1 MDNLP
6 TQISYLLSYNTGP
19 PVPTESSQ
27 FLEAQVLPRPFLT
40 DQSKMHGSLPRV
52 ARRCVW
58 TISIACLVLFPAVNR
73 LSAQQSPTTQPD
85 NATTGQS
92 FAKVA
97 LPFLKRHCYR
107 CHNELERESGIRVD
121 QLDGELPEASLKL
134 WEEISEQI
142 EISAM
147 PPEEETQPTAKQ
159 RKAMI
164 RWIRNALHEA
174 RTRTRP
180 VNGSVRRLTVQQY
193 KNALH
198 ELLGLEE
205 DFAATL
211 PTDGVSQD
219 GFTNDAETL
228 LTSPLQ
234 VEAWFNIAEKAV
246 DACLVDE
253 SSQPSIQNFRMDLG
267 KSINPEPFGES
278 LILGANSR
286 LLPNQDF
293 KITELDADKPFSFTP
308 FRMQTKYRFNEGYQ
322 GNGTV
327 RGWRDYD
334 SIYHAVFACMRGDGG
349 YPKGNPY
356 RSVKNGLLLRPAI
369 PTSEIFRESSTY
381 GPKANFKIALR
392 ELPEHGRFR
401 IRIKAAKYKDGL
413 LLTGRGYQPAA
424 PPRDD
429 SEHLSQIEYTPRKH
443 DSILEIDE
451 SGIYQI
457 DVHPKPHGGKIDT
470 EPDDTRLSDGLI
482 GRWSFDGD
490 SPGTST
496 AGNLIGKLTGNAK
509 TAESPIGKH
518 SQAIHLD
525 GSDDSVVVTRDDSM
539 NVGKGN
545 FTVSAW
551 IRPTQLRQGGIVCL
565 GRYSWTHGWYFD
577 MPNNQG
583 VLRIETVSPDNKS
596 NGTVASRPG
605 VIRVNQ
611 WQHVA
616 AVVRRGENQ
625 THLYV
630 NGYLVASGTI
640 AATNLDNPSV
650 DLHLGRIQDAQLFK
664 GQIDEVRL
672 YRRALEPAE
681 LQALM
686 EPGRRFT
693 KPPPL
698 RGPQKL
704 ELTLNDR
711 VFSSKL
717 KKGESAFLAVRIPAG
732 DHQLKVNAGNETDQ
746 LDRIVLTRL
755 AEENRLAQEFIKFE
769 DRNPNIGVYMGL
781 RRDCGHTCLQV
792 AEPQP
797 VANTDLQ
804 SYVFE
809 GSINNY
815 PRPFVEKGNDN
826 YLAGVREIT
835 VRNEYT
841 DGRDMPR
848 LLLKSVEFEGPL
860 YESWPPASHQ
870 EIFIPSEN
878 RANRDVYASEI
889 IKTFASRAF
898 RRPVTNDELQ
908 RLTKTWKT
916 FYEVHHDFQHSIR
929 ETLVVILTS
938 PAFLFMVEQSDGPQP
953 ETLNALELAS
963 KLSFFLWNGPPDEHL
978 MHSARSGSLQ
988 RNLSDEVVRMVRDER
1003 FANFANQFAGQ
1014 WLSIDKF
1021 DVVETNRKQYP
1032 RLTATVK
1039 RQIRQEPARF
1049 LEHLFQEN
1057 LPASNLIRSD
1067 FVIANEIT
1075 ATYYGLGEQSESGFK
1090 FLPIT
1095 HQQQHLGG
1103 ILSQAAVLAGL
1114 SDGKEANPVKRGAW
1128 FARKII
1134 AEPPADPPPNVPEL
1148 KDESGLSL
1156 RERLEQHRNVKGCVK
1171 CHEGIDP
1178 WGLAFEQYDAGGL
1191 FLNESVDATSELPDG
1206 HTVHNLNDLRNHLVK
1221 NRMDSVAYSLA
1232 RHLSIYAIG
1241 RSLTYNE
1248 DRVLKQQCL
1257 ELAAKDYRMLDII
1270 QFVVTSDL
1278 FLKK

>member
-1 MDNLP
+1 MHR
-6 TQISYLLSYNTGP
+6 SLSS
-19 PVPTESSQ
+19 VVQ
-27 FLEAQVLPRPFLT
+27 A
-40 DQSKMHGSLPRV
+40 
-52 ARRCVW
+52 CVW
-58 TISIACLVLFPAVNR
+58 ITCIACLVLFPAANQ
-73 LSAQQSPTTQPD
+73 LSAQQSPTTQSKRSVD
-85 NATTGQS
+85 AATEQS
-92 FAKVA
+92 FADIA
-97 LPFLKRHCYR
+97 LPFLKTHCYP

-121 QLDGELPEASLKL
+121 QLDGKLPEASLKL

-142 EISAM
+142 ENDAM
-147 PPEEETQPTAKQ
+147 PPQEETQPTTKQ
-159 RKAMI
+159 RTSMV
-164 RWIRNALHEA
+164 RWISKALHEA
-174 RTRTRP
+174 RSRPRP

-193 KNALH
+193 KNALR

-211 PTDGVSQD
+211 PNDGVSRD
-219 GFTNDAETL
+219 GFTNNAETL

-253 SSQPSIQNFRMDLG
+253 SSQPAIQNFRMDLG
-267 KSINPEPFGES
+267 KSVNPEPFGES

-293 KITELDADKPFSFTP
+293 RITELDPDKPFSFTP
-308 FRMQTKYRFNEGYQ
+308 FRMQTKYRFNEGYR
-322 GNGTV
+322 GNSTV
-327 RGWRDYD
+327 RGWRNYD

-349 YPKGNPY
+349 YPKGNAY
-356 RSVKNGLLLRPAI
+356 RSVRNGLLLRPAI

-401 IRIKAAKYKDGL
+401 IRVKAAKYEDGL
-413 LLTGRGYQPAA
+413 LLTGRGHQPAEA
-424 PPRDD
+424 LKDN
-429 SEHLSQIEYTPRKH
+429 SKLLSQIEYIPDRDNSVVTVDK
-443 DSILEIDE
+443 

-457 DVHPKPHGGKIDT
+457 DVHPKPHGVKIDAK
-470 EPDDTRLSDGLI
+470 PDNTRLSDGLI
-482 GRWSFDGD
+482 GHWSFDGD

-496 AGNLIGKLTGNAK
+496 AGNLIGELTGNIQ
-509 TAESPIGKH
+509 TMESPIGKH
-518 SQAIHLD
+518 SKAISLD
-525 GSDDSVVVTRDDSM
+525 GSDDSVIVARDDSM

-551 IRPTQLRQGGIVCL
+551 IRPTQLKQGGIVCL
-565 GRYSWTHGWYFD
+565 GRYNWTHGWYFD

-605 VIRVNQ
+605 VIRANQ

-616 AVVRRGENQ
+616 AVVRRTENQ

-630 NGYLVASGTI
+630 NGYLVASGTV

-650 DLHLGRIQDAQLFK
+650 ALHLGRIQDAQLFK
-664 GQIDEVRL
+664 GQIDEVRI
-672 YRRALEPAE
+672 YRRALETSE

-698 RGPQKL
+698 RGPQQL
-704 ELTLNDR
+704 ELTLDDR

-717 KKGESAFLAVRIPAG
+717 KKDESAFLAVRIPAG
-732 DHQLKVNAGNETDQ
+732 KHQFKVNAGKDTQ
-746 LDRIVLTRL
+746 QVDRLVLTRL
-755 AEENRLAQEFIKFE
+755 PEANPLAQEFIKFE
-769 DRNPNIGVYMGL
+769 KRNPNLGVYMGL

-792 AEPQP
+792 QDPLP

-835 VRNEYT
+835 VRNEYM
-841 DGRDMPR
+841 DSRDMPR
-848 LLLKSVEFEGPL
+848 LLLSSVEFEGPL
-860 YESWPPASHQ
+860 YESWPPAPHQ
-870 EIFIPSEN
+870 AIFIPSEN
-878 RANRDVYASEI
+878 QANLDLYASEI
-889 IKTFASRAF
+889 IQSFASRAF
-898 RRPVTNDELQ
+898 RRPITSSELQ
-908 RLTKTWKT
+908 HLKSNWKT
-916 FYEVHHDFQHSIR
+916 FYEVDHDFQQSIR

-938 PAFLFMVEQSDGPQP
+938 PSFLFLVEQSNGPQA
-953 ETLNALELAS
+953 ETLDALELAS
-963 KLSFFLWNGPPDEHL
+963 KLSFFLWDGPPDTHL
-978 MHSARSGSLQ
+978 IHAAQSGSLQ
-988 RNLSDEVVRMVRDER
+988 HNLHDQVARMVQDER
-1003 FANFANQFAGQ
+1003 FENFADQFAGQ
-1014 WLSIDKF
+1014 WLNIDKF
-1021 DVVETNRKQYP
+1021 DVVETNRKRYP

-1049 LEHLFQEN
+1049 LEHLFREN

-1067 FVIANEIT
+1067 FVVANEIT
-1075 ATYYGLGEQSESGFK
+1075 ATYYGLGDLPTSGFK
-1090 FLPIT
+1090 FSPIP
-1095 HQQQHLGG
+1095 HQQNHLGG

-1114 SDGKEANPVKRGAW
+1114 SDGQEANPVKRGAW

-1134 AEPPADPPPNVPEL
+1134 AEPPDDPPPNVPEL
-1148 KDESGLSL
+1148 KDESGLNL
-1156 RERLEQHRNVKGCVK
+1156 RERLEQHRNVKGCAK

-1191 FLNESVDATSELPDG
+1191 FSNDGVDATSKLPDG
-1206 HTVHNLNDLRNHLVK
+1206 HTVHNLNDLRDHLVK
-1221 NRMDSVAYSLA
+1221 NRMDSVAYSLV

-1248 DRVLKQQCL
+1248 DRILKQQCL
-1257 ELAAKDYRMLDII
+1257 ELRAKDYRMLDII
-1270 QFVVTSDL
+1270 QFVVASDL

>member
-1 MDNLP
+1 M
-6 TQISYLLSYNTGP
+6 YGLLS
-19 PVPTESSQ
+19 
-27 FLEAQVLPRPFLT
+27 
-40 DQSKMHGSLPRV
+40 RV
-52 ARRCVW
+52 AKRCAW
-58 TISIACLVLFPAVNR
+58 LTSTACLALVLSPNR
-73 LSAQQSPTTQPD
+73 LPAQQSPSAFNTQPVS
-85 NATTGQS
+85 ATAEIS
-92 FAKVA
+92 FKKVA
-97 LPFLKRHCYR
+97 LPFLKTHCYR
-107 CHNELERESGIRVD
+107 CHNEQERESGIRVD
-121 QLDGELPEASLKL
+121 QLDGDLPEASLKL

-147 PPEEETQPTAKQ
+147 PPEEEPQPTAEQ
-159 RKAMI
+159 RKAMTH
-164 RWIRNALHEA
+164 WISNALHEA
-174 RTRTRP
+174 RSRTRP

-193 KNALH
+193 KNALR
-198 ELLGLEE
+198 ELLGVEE
-205 DFAATL
+205 DFAASL
-211 PTDGVSQD
+211 PADGVSRD
-219 GFTNDAETL
+219 GFTNDSNTL

-253 SSQPSIQNFRMDLG
+253 ASLPSIQNFRMDLG
-267 KSINPEPFGES
+267 KSINAEPFGES

-293 KITELDADKPFSFTP
+293 KISELDADKPFAFKP

-349 YPKGNPY
+349 YPKGSPY
-356 RSVKNGLLLRPAI
+356 RTVKNGLLLRPSI
-369 PTSEIFRESSTY
+369 PTTEIFRESSTY

-392 ELPEHGRFR
+392 ELPEDGRFR

-413 LLTGRGYQPAA
+413 LLTGRGFEAA
-424 PPRDD
+424 DTQNDNSSNVRQIVYNTDQQD
-429 SEHLSQIEYTPRKH
+429 STLK
-443 DSILEIDE
+443 IDE

-457 DVHPKPHGGKIDT
+457 DVHPKPLEEPIDAA
-470 EPDDTRLSDGLI
+470 PDNTRLSEGLI
-482 GRWSFDGD
+482 GHWSFEGD

-496 AGNLIGKLTGNAK
+496 TGKHVGTLSDGTK
-509 TAESPIGKH
+509 TVNSPIGKNGK
-518 SQAIHLD
+518 AISLD
-525 GSDDSVVVTRDDSM
+525 GSKAYVVVPRDDSM
-539 NVGKGN
+539 NVGAGN

-551 IRPTQLRQGGIVCL
+551 IKPTQLRQSGIVCL
-565 GRYSWTHGWYFD
+565 GRYNWTHGWYFD
-577 MPNNQG
+577 MPNNEG
-583 VLRIETVSPDNKS
+583 VLRIETVSPENKS
-596 NGTVASRPG
+596 NGTVSSRPG
-605 VIRVNQ
+605 VIQVNQ

-616 AVVRRGENQ
+616 AVVRREENQ

-630 NGYLVASGTI
+630 NGYKVASGTV

-664 GQIDEVRL
+664 GQIDEVKL

-686 EPGRRFT
+686 EPGRPIV
-693 KPPPL
+693 KQPPL
-698 RGPQKL
+698 SGAQQL
-704 ELTLNDR
+704 DLTLDDR

-732 DHQLKVNAGNETDQ
+732 DHQLIGNAGKDNAK
-746 LDRIVLTRL
+746 LGRLVLTRL
-755 AEENRLAQEFIKFE
+755 AEDSRLASEFRKFE
-769 DRNPNIGVYMGL
+769 SRNPNLGVYMGL
-781 RRDCGHTCLQV
+781 RRDCGHTCLLVQQPQV
-792 AEPQP
+792 

-848 LLLKSVEFEGPL
+848 LRLASVEFEGPL
-860 YESWPPASHQ
+860 YDSWPPASHQ
-870 EIFIPSEN
+870 RIFIPSEN
-878 RANRDVYASEI
+878 RENRDVYAREI
-889 IKTFASRAF
+889 IQEFASRAF
-898 RRPVTNDELQ
+898 RRPITEKELQ
-908 RLTKTWKT
+908 QLAQTWKT
-916 FYEVHHDFQHSIR
+916 FYEVNEDFQESIR

-938 PAFLFMVEQSDGPQP
+938 PSFLFIVEQSDSPQP
-953 ETLNALELAS
+953 EDLNPMELAS
-963 KLSFFLWNGPPDEHL
+963 KLSFFLWNGPPDNRL
-978 MHSARSGSLQ
+978 IGLARSGKLKQSL
-988 RNLSDEVVRMVRDER
+988 SSEVIRMVQDKR
-1003 FANFANQFAGQ
+1003 FGNFADQFAAE

-1021 DVVETNRKQYP
+1021 DVVETDRKRYP
-1032 RLTATVK
+1032 RLTSTVK

-1049 LEHLFQEN
+1049 LQYLFQKN
-1057 LPASNLIRSD
+1057 LPAENLIRSD
-1067 FVIANEIT
+1067 FVVVNEIIAN
-1075 ATYYGLGEQSESGFK
+1075 YYGLGDQSESGFEFVPLK
-1090 FLPIT
+1090 
-1095 HQQQHLGG
+1095 HQQPHLGG

-1156 RERLEQHRNVKGCVK
+1156 RERLQQHRNVKGCAK
-1171 CHEGIDP
+1171 CHQGIDP

-1191 FLNESVDATSELPDG
+1191 FSNDRIDATSKLPDG
-1206 HTVHNLNDLRNHLVK
+1206 HEVHNLNDLRDHLAN
-1221 NRMDSVAYSLA
+1221 NRMDSIVYSVV
-1232 RHLSIYAIG
+1232 RHLSVYAMG

-1257 ELAAKDYRMLDII
+1257 ELKAKNYGMLDII
-1270 QFVVTSDL
+1270 QFVVASDL

>member
-1 MDNLP
+1 
-6 TQISYLLSYNTGP
+6 
-19 PVPTESSQ
+19 
-27 FLEAQVLPRPFLT
+27 
-40 DQSKMHGSLPRV
+40 MHGSLPRV
-52 ARRCVW
+52 AKRCVW
-58 TISIACLVLFPAVNR
+58 ITSTVCLVLFSAANR
-73 LSAQQSPTTQPD
+73 LSAQQSPTTDSVQSVD
-85 NATTGQS
+85 ATSEQS
-92 FAKVA
+92 FVKVA
-97 LPFLKRHCYR
+97 LPYLQTHCYR

-121 QLDGELPEASLKL
+121 QLDGKLSEASLKL

-142 EISAM
+142 EIAAM
-147 PPEEETQPTAKQ
+147 PPAEEIQPTTKQ
-159 RKAMI
+159 RKVMT
-164 RWIRNALHEA
+164 RWISNALHEA
-174 RTRTRP
+174 RSRTRP

-193 KNALH
+193 KNALQ

-211 PTDGVSQD
+211 PADGVSRD
-219 GFTNDAETL
+219 GFTNDADTL

-234 VEAWFNIAEKAV
+234 VEAWFDIAEKAV

-293 KITELDADKPFSFTP
+293 RITELDADKPFSFSP
-308 FRMQTKYRFNEGYQ
+308 FRMQTKYRFNEGYK
-322 GNGTV
+322 GNSTV

-349 YPKGNPY
+349 YPKGNAY
-356 RSVKNGLLLRPAI
+356 RTVKNGLLLRPAI
-369 PTSEIFRESSTY
+369 PTTEIFRESSTY

-401 IRIKAAKYKDGL
+401 IRIKAAKYEDGL
-413 LLTGRGYQPAA
+413 LLSGRGYQPAVTTKE
-424 PPRDD
+424 D
-429 SEHLSQIEYTPRKH
+429 SLHLSQIEYTPNKK
-443 DSILEIDE
+443 DSILKIDE
-451 SGIYQI
+451 SGVYQV
-457 DVHPKPHGGKIDT
+457 DVHPKSHGKKIDA
-470 EPDDTRLSDGLI
+470 EPDNTRLSDGLI
-482 GRWSFDGD
+482 GHWAFDSE

-496 AGNLIGKLTGNAK
+496 AGKLIGKLTGNTQ
-509 TAESPIGKH
+509 TANSPIGKH
-518 SQAIHLD
+518 SKAISLD
-525 GSDDSVVVTRDDSM
+525 GTDDSVIVARDDSM

-625 THLYV
+625 TRLYV
-630 NGYLVASGTI
+630 NGYLVASGTV

-664 GQIDEVRL
+664 GQIDEVRI

-681 LQALM
+681 LQALV

-698 RGPQKL
+698 QGPQQL
-704 ELTLNDR
+704 ELTLDDR
-711 VFSSKL
+711 IFASKL
-717 KKGESAFLAVRIPAG
+717 KTGESAFLAVRIPAG
-732 DHQLKVNAGNETDQ
+732 EHQLKVNAGKDTAQ

-755 AEENRLAQEFIKFE
+755 AEENRLAQEFVTFE
-769 DRNPNIGVYMGL
+769 NRNPNLGVYMGL

-792 AEPQP
+792 QDPQP

-804 SYVFE
+804 AYVFE

-841 DGRDMPR
+841 DGRDVPR
-848 LLLKSVEFEGPL
+848 LLLASVEFEGPL
-860 YESWPPASHQ
+860 YESWPPASHEQ
-870 EIFIPSEN
+870 IFRPSEN
-878 RANRDVYASEI
+878 QANPDVYATEI

-898 RRPVTNDELQ
+898 RRPVTSDELQ
-908 RLTKTWKT
+908 RLKKTWKT
-916 FYEVHHDFQHSIR
+916 FYEVNHDFQHSVR

-938 PAFLFMVEQSDGPQP
+938 PAFLFMVEQSNGPQP

-978 MHSARSGSLQ
+978 MQSARSGSLQ
-988 RNLSDEVVRMVRDER
+988 HNLNDQVARMVEDKR
-1003 FANFANQFAGQ
+1003 FGDFVKQFAEQ

-1021 DVVETNRKQYP
+1021 DVVQTNRKRYP
-1032 RLTATVK
+1032 RLTPTVK
-1039 RQIRQEPARF
+1039 RQIRQEPAKF
-1049 LEHLFQEN
+1049 LEYLFQRN

-1090 FLPIT
+1090 FSPIK

-1103 ILSQAAVLAGL
+1103 ILSQAAILAGL
-1114 SDGKEANPVKRGAW
+1114 SDGQEPNPVKRGAW

-1134 AEPPADPPPNVPEL
+1134 ANPPADPPPNVPEL

-1156 RERLEQHRNVKGCVK
+1156 RERLEQHRNVKGCAK

-1191 FLNESVDATSELPDG
+1191 FLNDGVDATSTLPDG
-1206 HTVHNLNDLRNHLVK
+1206 KTIHDLNDLRDHLVN
-1221 NRMDSVAYSLA
+1221 NRMDNVAYSLA

-1257 ELAAKDYRMLDII
+1257 ELKAKDYRMLDII
-1270 QFVVTSDL
+1270 QFVVASDL

>member
-1 MDNLP
+1 MMLD
-6 TQISYLLSYNTGP
+6 
-19 PVPTESSQ
+19 PVAT
-27 FLEAQVLPRPFLT
+27 
-40 DQSKMHGSLPRV
+40 
-52 ARRCVW
+52 
-58 TISIACLVLFPAVNR
+58 
-73 LSAQQSPTTQPD
+73 SAQQTTTTQIEPSVEG
-85 NATTGQS
+85 TSQS
-92 FAKVA
+92 AFANIA
-97 LPFLKRHCYR
+97 SPFLKNYCLR
-107 CHNELERESGIRVD
+107 CHNEQERESGIRVD
-121 QLDGELPEASLKL
+121 QLSGELPENTLKL

-142 EISAM
+142 EMAAM
-147 PPEEETQPTAKQ
+147 PPEEEPQPTAEQ
-159 RKAMI
+159 RKQMVH
-164 RWIRNALHEA
+164 WIHQALHEA
-174 RTRTRP
+174 RARKKP
-180 VNGSVRRLTVQQY
+180 VHGSVRRLTVQQY
-193 KNALH
+193 RNVLQ

-205 DFAATL
+205 DFAAVL
-211 PTDGVSQD
+211 PADGISRD
-219 GFTNDAETL
+219 GFTNDADTL

-293 KITELDADKPFSFTP
+293 SITELDADKPFAFKP
-308 FRMQTKYRFNEGYQ
+308 FRMQTKYRFNEGYR
-322 GNGTV
+322 GNSTV

-349 YPKGNPY
+349 YPKGSPY
-356 RSVKNGLLLRPAI
+356 RTVKNGLLLRPSI

-392 ELPEHGRFR
+392 ELPEDGRFR
-401 IRIKAAKYKDGL
+401 IRIKAAKYRDGL
-413 LLTGRGYQPAA
+413 LLTGRGFEPA
-424 PPRDD
+424 DTQKED
-429 SEHLSQIEYTPRKH
+429 SSNIRQIEYITNNR
-443 DSILEIDE
+443 DSILKIDE

-457 DVHPKPHGGKIDT
+457 DVHPKPLEEPIDAA
-470 EPDDTRLSDGLI
+470 PDNTRLSEGLI
-482 GRWSFDGD
+482 GHWSFDGD

-496 AGNLIGKLTGNAK
+496 T
-509 TAESPIGKH
+509 GKH
-518 SQAIHLD
+518 VGTLSGGVKTVDSPVGKHGKAISVD
-525 GSDDSVVVTRDDSM
+525 GSKASIVVPRDDSM
-539 NVGKGN
+539 NVGAGN

-551 IRPTQLRQGGIVCL
+551 IKPTQLRQGGIVCL
-565 GRYSWTHGWYFD
+565 GRYKWTHGWYFD

-583 VLRIETVSPDNKS
+583 VLRIETASPDNKS
-596 NGTVASRPG
+596 NGTVSSRPG

-616 AVVRRGENQ
+616 AVVRREKNQ

-630 NGYLVASGTI
+630 NGYKVASGTI

-681 LQALM
+681 LQALL
-686 EPGRRFT
+686 EPGRRFA

-698 RGPQKL
+698 NGPQQL
-704 ELTLNDR
+704 ELSLDDR

-717 KKGESAFLAVRIPAG
+717 NKGESAFLAVRIPAG
-732 DHQLKVNAGNETDQ
+732 DRQLSVNAGKDTAK
-746 LDRIVLTRL
+746 LGRLVLTRM
-755 AEENRLAQEFIKFE
+755 AEDSRLANEFKKFE
-769 DRNPNIGVYMGL
+769 SRNPNLGVYMGL
-781 RRDCGHTCLQV
+781 RRDCGHTCLLVQQ
-792 AEPQP
+792 PQL

-809 GSINNY
+809 GSINNF
-815 PRPFVEKGNDN
+815 PRPFVEKGNVN

-848 LLLKSVEFEGPL
+848 LLLASVEFEGPL
-860 YESWPPASHQ
+860 YDSWPPASHQ
-870 EIFIPSEN
+870 RIFIPSEN
-878 RANRDVYASEI
+878 REHRDIYAREI
-889 IKTFASRAF
+889 IREFASRAF
-898 RRPVTNDELQ
+898 RRPITDKELQ
-908 RLTKTWKT
+908 QLEQTWKT
-916 FYEVHHDFQHSIR
+916 FYEVNEDFQESIR

-938 PAFLFMVEQSDGPQP
+938 PSFLFIVEQSDGPQP
-953 ETLNALELAS
+953 EDLNPMELAS
-963 KLSFFLWNGPPDEHL
+963 KLSFFLWNGPPDSRL
-978 MHSARSGSLQ
+978 VGLARSGKLKQSL
-988 RNLSDEVVRMVRDER
+988 NSEVTRMVQDER
-1003 FANFANQFAGQ
+1003 FGNFADQFAAE

-1021 DVVETNRKQYP
+1021 DVVETDRKRYP
-1032 RLTATVK
+1032 RLTSTVK

-1049 LEHLFQEN
+1049 LEYLFQNN
-1057 LPASNLIRSD
+1057 LSAENLIRSD
-1067 FVIANEIT
+1067 FVVVNEIIAN
-1075 ATYYGLGEQSESGFK
+1075 YYGLGDQSESGFEFVPLK
-1090 FLPIT
+1090 
-1095 HQQQHLGG
+1095 HQQPHLGG

-1156 RERLEQHRNVKGCVK
+1156 RERLQQHRNVKGCAK

-1191 FLNESVDATSELPDG
+1191 FSNDRVDATSTLPDG
-1206 HTVHNLNDLRNHLVK
+1206 HEVHNLHDLREHLAN
-1221 NRMDSVAYSLA
+1221 NRMDSIGYSVV
-1232 RHLSIYAIG
+1232 RHLSIYAMG
-1241 RSLTYNE
+1241 RRLTYNE

-1257 ELAAKDYRMLDII
+1257 ELKAKNYGMLDII
-1270 QFVVTSDL
+1270 QFVIASDL